1 MVYNKHKGRVRQILT
16 KMNRKLITK
25 ILGASLV
32 LVLTLVIAGSA
43 LANENENESSN
54 SVRSKAK
61 EASQSKTG
69 GTLGWGEMKK
79 LSDYDKEENRRGE
92 AAVVK
97 ANGDFRVN
105 GVTANSVNASS
116 SLINVTFFGITR
128 DVNVSGVKIM
138 GGGRAL
144 SLSDVQ
150 AGDKLNAAGNYNA
163 TTKVI
168 TVYEIQDVTS
178 RTQNISEIQKR
189 IQQLMDMINAL
200 KAKLGIQ

>member
-1 MVYNKHKGRVRQILT
+1 MNK
-16 KMNRKLITK
+16 KLFAK
-25 ILGASLV
+25 ILGVVMIAV
-32 LVLTLVIAGSA
+32 LAVVALNVAFAENDNSSTSA
-43 LANENENESSN
+43 
-54 SVRSKAK
+54 VKSK
-61 EASQSKTG
+61 G

-79 LSDYDKEENRRGE
+79 LSDYDKEESKSGQ
-92 AAVVK
+92 AVIIR

-116 SLINVTFFGITR
+116 SLINVTFFNFTR
-128 DVNVSGVKIM
+128 DVNVSGAKIM
-138 GGGRAL
+138 GGGRAI
-144 SLSDVQ
+144 SLSDIQ

-163 TTKVI
+163 STKVI
-168 TVYEIQDVTS
+168 TVYEIQDITA